1 MNLQIGNA
9 GHLSVIMAF
18 VAAAVA
24 AYAYFQAARGRRLGE
39 PDAGWLRVGRVA
51 FGVHSLAV
59 LAVIGSLFN
68 IIYAHRYE
76 YHYAWSHSS
85 NHLPVHYM
93 ISCFWEGQEGSFLL
107 WIFWHVVIG
116 LIIMRFNRL
125 WEAPVMAVFA
135 GVQLFLVS
143 MILGVVVG
151 GLKIGSSPFML
162 LRDILTIPVFDAASP
177 MYNPNFVPKDG
188 TGLNPLLQNYWM
200 VIHPPTLFLGFALTL
215 VPFAFV
221 IAALWKNELTRW
233 VKPATSWTLVGGGVL
248 GVGVVMGAYWAY
260 ETLNFGGYWNWDPVE
275 NAVYIPWLVLVA
287 SLHGMLLWTKRRTGL
302 RTAFVLVVA
311 TFVLILY
318 ATFLTRSGV
327 LGNASVHS
335 FTDLG
340 LSGQLLIYLSA
351 FTVLSIAML
360 VWRWQSIPVSEKEL
374 STYSPEL
381 WVFVGATVLCL
392 GAFQV
397 FVTTS
402 IPVYNALLGL
412 VGIKSNL
419 ALPADQ
425 IAHYTRAQLWMGLLV
440 ALFSGLAQL
449 MWWQR
454 NDRRTLTDALAVP
467 VLLSLLGTALVV
479 LLVRYFGHTI
489 TVPYVLLTL
498 AGLFGV
504 LANLGSV
511 LSLVRRGVRLSGGG
525 VAHLGIALML
535 LGILGSSGYSNIISR
550 NVSGMVYSKDFDEST
565 NRDNVL
571 LFRNEPVPMK
581 NYEVRYTGQYLEV
594 DGVPGYVNKQLLF
607 PTDDEYKMV
616 ARGEVKRGDKTY
628 YKTGDTLAVSPENTY
643 YRVQYNDKKSGEQF
657 VLYPRVQLNDE
668 MGGILPSPAL
678 LRFWDRD
685 IYSHV
690 TSLPDPRKEK
700 QWSEEKEHVLAVGDT
715 IFLNDYFAVF
725 RAIEPAHQTAGLGLQ
740 KGDLA
745 LQADMIVSGE
755 QRQYHVHP
763 VFVVRNRLVGV
774 VPDEVDDLGIRLSL
788 KQIDPVKGKF
798 TFGVMT
804 TQKDYII
811 LKAMEK
817 PFINLLWSGT
827 LLMAIGFGLSLRQR
841 RGKNSVAEQAIE
853 EEAVAPA
860 AAREKTAARRP
871 QPVASMIQTAIQRA
885 KE

>member
-1 MNLQIGNA
+1 MNLLIGNA
-9 GHLSVIMAF
+9 GHFSVILAF
-18 VAAAVA
+18 AAALVA
-24 AYAYFQAARGRRLGE
+24 AYSYFQAARGRPLGDT
-39 PDAGWLRVGRVA
+39 DAGWLRIARGA
-51 FGVHSLAV
+51 FLVHGLAV
-59 LAVIGSLFN
+59 LGVIGCLFN

-125 WEAPVMAVFA
+125 WEAPVMAVFS

-143 MILGVVVG
+143 MILGVVIG
-151 GLKIGSSPFML
+151 GLKIGSSPFIL
-162 LRDILTIPVFDAASP
+162 LRDFLTDLPVFKL
-177 MYNPNFVPKDG
+177 NPDFVPKDG

-215 VPFAFV
+215 VPFAFA
-221 IAALWKNELTRW
+221 IAALWKKELTGW

-302 RTAFVLVVA
+302 RTAFVLTIA

-340 LSGQLLIYLSA
+340 LSGQLLIYLGA
-351 FTVLSIAML
+351 FTVLSIALL
-360 VWRWQSIPVSEKEL
+360 VYRWKSIPISEKEL
-374 STYSPEL
+374 TTYNPEL

-425 IAHYTRAQLWMGLLV
+425 IQHYTRIQLWMGLLV
-440 ALFSGLAQL
+440 ALFSGIAQV

-454 NDRRTLTDALAVP
+454 NDRRSLIDALSFP

-479 LLVRYFGHTI
+479 LLVRYNSNTI
-489 TVPYVLLTL
+489 TVPYLLLTL

-504 LANLGSV
+504 FANLSTVVG
-511 LSLVRRGVRLSGGG
+511 LVRRGVRLSGGG

-535 LGILGSSGYSNIISR
+535 LGILGSAGYSNIISR
-550 NVSGMVYSKDFDEST
+550 NVSGLVYSKDFDEDT

-571 LFRNEPVPMK
+571 LFRNEAVPMQG
-581 NYEVRYTGQYLEV
+581 YEVRYTGQFLDV
-594 DGVPGYVNKQLLF
+594 PGVPGYVNKQLLF
-607 PTDDEYKMV
+607 HTDDEYKMI
-616 ARGEVKRGDKTY
+616 ARGEVKSGEKVY
-628 YKTGDTLAVSPENTY
+628 YKAGDTLSVLPENTY
-643 YRVQYNDKKSGEQF
+643 YRVEYLDKKANERF
-657 VLYPRVQLNDE
+657 VLYPRAQVNEE
-668 MGGILPSPAL
+668 MGGGLLASPAL
-678 LRFWDRD
+678 LRFWDHD
-685 IYSHV
+685 IYSYISA
-690 TSLPDPRKEK
+690 TPDPRKEK
-700 QWSEEKEHVLAVGDT
+700 QWGEEKEHVLAVGDT

-725 RAIEPAHQTAGLGLQ
+725 RAIEPAHETAGLNLK

-763 VFVVRNRLVGV
+763 VFVVRDRLVGV
-774 VPDEVDDLGIRLSL
+774 VADEVDDLGIRLSL

-798 TFGVMT
+798 TFGVST
-804 TQKDYII
+804 TQKDYVI

-827 LLMAIGFGLSLRQR
+827 LLMALGFGLSLRQR
-841 RGKNSVAEQAIE
+841 RGSGGAAANLPITD
-853 EEAVAPA
+853 EAAPA
-860 AAREKTAARRP
+860 EAPVAKKPTRRP
-871 QPVASMIQTAIQRA
+871 QPVANIIQTA
-885 KE
+885 K